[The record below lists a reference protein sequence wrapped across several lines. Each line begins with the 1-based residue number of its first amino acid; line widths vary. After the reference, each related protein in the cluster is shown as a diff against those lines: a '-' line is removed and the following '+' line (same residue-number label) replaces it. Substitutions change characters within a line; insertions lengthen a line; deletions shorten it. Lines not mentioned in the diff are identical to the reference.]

1 MPDAMPKAYHFKDW
15 GTIFENNKSREVDN
29 LTYFLQPNKLVG
41 EGLGYTKMQ
50 PDGLELMGTY
60 MFLKCVASTA
70 PKKWRGW
77 FVRNGS
83 VMDAVRIAALSGI
96 PVEKVERA
104 LTFFS
109 TPPMDWL
116 QHEEWPGDT
125 TAARGRQPGDTTAA
139 RKCPAGVENS
149 ALTEV
154 LTDVSTDVLTE
165 PEEREREEKGLRID
179 PKEAKAR
186 QTAQF
191 AAANARL
198 QKLEAVPRDER
209 SEEQRMDLKK
219 MRALINAIQKK
230 QAANDFTPVEETR

>member
-1 MPDAMPKAYHFKDW
+1 MPKAYHFKDW

-41 EGLGYTKMQ
+41 EGLGFTKMQ

-96 PVEKVERA
+96 PTEKVERA

-116 QHEEWPGDT
+116 AFDEWTGDT
-125 TAARGRQPGDTTAA
+125 PPARGRHSGDTPPA
-139 RKCPAGVENS
+139 RVCPSGAENS
-149 ALTEV
+149 ALTEL
-154 LTDVSTDVLTE
+154 LTDVRTDLLTE
-165 PEEREREEKGLRID
+165 PTERERERKVELD
-179 PKEAKAR
+179 PTEASSR
-186 QTAQF
+186 Q
-191 AAANARL
+191 RL
-198 QKLEAVPRDER
+198 QFRAASIRLQNLEAIPRDER
-209 SEEQRMDLKK
+209 SEAQRAEIKK
-219 MRALINAIQKK
+219 TRAVVNAIQKK
-230 QAANDFTPVEETR
+230 QAANDFTPVEEKR